1 MTSSLDSALC
11 GCCNGLRGV
20 TLGAEF
26 HATYRPRSSG
36 HPGPSTGRPVC
47 LLLGGI
53 VSKSSA
59 NIFVRA
65 GRASRTRRG
74 LAFAA
79 TAGLTV
85 GLSLLASPSAMAT
98 LSPSTFQGNDGN
110 LIVDTGA
117 DVTGTTDWA
126 NVAGLHTGP
135 DAASGSADNAFGQG
149 TKEDNSNVTV
159 VNGSIPPNKND
170 LTWFDE
176 ASQTF
181 GSGSGASIF
190 AYLGW
195 ERLVNIGNANLDF
208 ELNQAKTTGLS
219 GAGKVTINRTA
230 GDLLITYDFAGS
242 GTPTLGLLTW
252 LDGTEDPAATK
263 AACFAA
269 NALPC
274 WGSRVDLS
282 AAGFAEGN
290 VNTSTFN
297 DTLNSNINPLGVGLF
312 GEASVN
318 LSAAGVFSNGC
329 KAFGSIFV
337 KSRASSSFGAEL
349 KDFIAPVAVDINNCV
364 KSHMTSDQSFY
375 PNDSATITAASG
387 GLAGTVTFKLYE
399 SANCSGNAKLTET
412 QTFSLAAV
420 ADVAPSKTVGT
431 TNTSVSTTAANVSWL
446 VSYASTDTLQSIA
459 ATCLEKTTLTYDN
472 GGTVD
477 SP

>member
-1 MTSSLDSALC
+1 MTSGLDSALC

-36 HPGPSTGRPVC
+36 YPGPSTGRPVC

-65 GRASRTRRG
+65 GRAS
-74 LAFAA
+74 
-79 TAGLTV
+79 
-85 GLSLLASPSAMAT
+85 PSALAT
-98 LSPSTFQGNDGN
+98 LTGTTFEGGDGN
-110 LIVDTGA
+110 LLVDSG
-117 DVTGTTDWA
+117 VTDATDWA
-126 NVAGLHTGP
+126 SLP
-135 DAASGSADNAFGQG
+135 AATVHKKSDIPTRSTDNAFGQG
-149 TKEDNSNVTV
+149 TKEDSTAVTV
-159 VNGSIPPNKND
+159 VTGSIPPNKND

-176 ASQTF
+176 ASQTI
-181 GSGSGASIF
+181 GSGSSAQIF

-208 ELNQAKTTGLS
+208 ELNQKATTDLG
-219 GAGKVTINRTA
+219 GAGKVTIIRTA
-230 GDLLITYDFAGS
+230 GDLLVTYDFAGS

-274 WGSRVDLS
+274 WGSRVDLT
-282 AAGFAEGN
+282 AAGFAEGS
-290 VNTSTFN
+290 VNTATFS
-297 DTLNSNINPLGVGLF
+297 DTLNSGATALGVGLF

-329 KAFGSIFV
+329 KAFGSVFV

-349 KDFIAPVAVDINNCV
+349 KDFIAPETVDINNCV
-364 KSHMTSDQSFY
+364 KSHMTSDQSFI

-387 GLAGTVTFKLYE
+387 GLAGTVTFKLYA
-399 SANCSGNAKLTET
+399 STNCSTAVLRTEAIRVDV
-412 QTFSLAAV
+412 AAV
-420 ADVAPSKTVGT
+420 TEVAPSATVDTTNGT
-431 TNTSVSTTAANVSWL
+431 TNTVSTKAGNVSWD
-446 VSYASTDTLQSIA
+446 VGYASDDPLQSIA
-459 ATCLEKTTLTYDN
+459 HSCLENTALTYDN